1 MNVIKC
7 LSPHVADMIA
17 AGEVVERPGSVVKEL
32 MENAIDAGAG
42 SVTVEIQR
50 GGMSY
55 IRVTDNGC
63 GMSPEDAQTAFQRH
77 ATSKLRDEYGLESI
91 STLGFRG
98 EALAAISAVSEV
110 ELMTREKGAEE
121 GTSVILEAGEIK
133 EVSPVGC
140 PEGTT
145 MIVRSLFYN
154 TPARLKFM
162 KKDSAEAA
170 NVGNVVIRC
179 AISHP
184 DVAVR
189 YIKDGS
195 EEFATP
201 GDGNVEGCAYALL
214 GRDYARNML
223 PVSGSGDGGSVKG
236 FVCTPAAAKG
246 NRSGQFFFVNGRYVK
261 SQPLQAALEQAY
273 RNSLFTGRF
282 PSCILYIDIRL
293 NEVDVNVHP
302 AKTEVKFLN
311 ERKVFD
317 AVYLAVKTA
326 LEGENRPPEIS
337 LKEDKSQPARKETKE
352 DIEEPKSAQ
361 APAEPEME
369 VPPLPRRAAI
379 IHRLGENS
387 DPDVSLHQ
395 PTVRYNV
402 PERRGSMITHRVP
415 LPEIIAPPHETGMPT
430 KRQVMAEIRRQEK
443 EAAAAKAAA
452 APAPPPMP
460 APEVKSEVQESL
472 PQLEMDTAPAAKAP
486 AYRIVGESFN
496 EFVIVECADE
506 LIFID
511 KHAAHER
518 MLFDRLKSDKY
529 ENMSQLLLMPA
540 VVDMEREEKELLLEN
555 KTLLDELGF
564 EIEDFGGSSLAVR
577 RLPADVD
584 AEDAS
589 ALLEELCRDIRFG
602 ARPGALGVRDEVL
615 ATVACKAAIKAGKS
629 SDPREWIPVVEAV
642 VSGQVKYCPH
652 GRPVTMSLSKGRLE
666 KNFKR
671 T

>member
-1 MNVIKC
+1 MNKIKC

-32 MENAIDAGAG
+32 VENALDAGA
-42 SVTVEIQR
+42 SSITVEIQR

-55 IRVTDNGC
+55 IRVSDNGS
-63 GMSPEDAQTAFQRH
+63 GMSAEDAQTAFLRH

-91 STLGFRG
+91 ATLGFRG
-98 EALAAISAVSEV
+98 EALAAISAVSMV
-110 ELMTREKGAEE
+110 ELMTREQGAAE
-121 GTSVILEAGEIK
+121 GTSVTLEAGVVQ

-145 MIVRSLFYN
+145 IIVRSLFYN

-179 AISHP
+179 AMSHP
-184 DVAVR
+184 EVAIR
-189 YIKDGS
+189 FIKDGA
-195 EEFATP
+195 EEFSTP
-201 GDGNVEGCAYALL
+201 GDGNTESCIYSLL

-223 PVSGSGDGGSVKG
+223 SVDGSGEGGKVRG
-236 FVCTPAAAKG
+236 FVCPPANAKG
-246 NRSGQFFFVNGRYVK
+246 NRSGQFFFVNGRYIK
-261 SQPLQAALEQAY
+261 SALLQAALEQAY
-273 RNSLFTGRF
+273 KNALFTGRF
-282 PSCILYIDIRL
+282 PACVLYIDVKL

-317 AVYLAVKTA
+317 TVYLAVKAA
-326 LEGENRPPEIS
+326 LEGENRAPEIK
-337 LKEDKSQPARKETKE
+337 LKEEKPAP
-352 DIEEPKSAQ
+352 EEIVLQKKP
-361 APAEPEME
+361 
-369 VPPLPRRAAI
+369 I
-379 IHRLGENS
+379 IHTVGES
-387 DPDVSLHQ
+387 KKDSGEVVFKQ
-395 PTVRYNV
+395 PTVRYNA
-402 PERRGSMITHRVP
+402 PEPRRQLITHRVP
-415 LPEIIAPPHETGMPT
+415 LPEIKSPPHETGMPT
-430 KRQVMAEIRRQEK
+430 KRQAM
-443 EAAAAKAAA
+443 AAARRESILPPVKTAEE
-452 APAPPPMP
+452 PAVVKPV
-460 APEVKSEVQESL
+460 PEIKQ
-472 PQLEMDTAPAAKAP
+472 PTAPIEHTEQLRIEQPEIEKIVEKAVP

-496 EFVIVECADE
+496 EFIIVECGSE

-518 MLFDRLKSDKY
+518 MLFDKLKNETY
-529 ENMSQLLLMPA
+529 ENMSQILLVPVIADL
-540 VVDMEREEKELLLEN
+540 ERESKELLMDN
-555 KTLLDELGF
+555 KALLDEMGF
-564 EIEDFGGSSLAVR
+564 EIEDFGGSSLAIR

-589 ALLEELCRDIRFG
+589 VLLEELCHDIKYG
-602 ARPGALGVRDEVL
+602 ARPGSLGVKDELL

-629 SDPREWIPVVEAV
+629 SDPREWKPVVEAV
-642 VSGQVKYCPH
+642 VSGEVKYCPH
-652 GRPVTMSLSKGRLE
+652 GRPVTMRLGKGQLE

>member
-1 MNVIKC
+1 MNIIKC

-32 MENAIDAGAG
+32 VENALDAGA
-42 SVTVEIQR
+42 SSITVEIQR

-77 ATSKLRDEYGLESI
+77 ATSKLRDEFGLESI

-98 EALAAISAVSEV
+98 EALAAISAVSMV
-110 ELMTREKGAEE
+110 ELMTRERGTAE
-121 GTSVILEAGEIK
+121 GTSVVLEAGEIT

-145 MIVRSLFYN
+145 IIVRSLFYN

-179 AISHP
+179 AMSHP
-184 DVAVR
+184 DVALR
-189 YIKDGS
+189 YIKDGA
-195 EEFATP
+195 EEFSTP
-201 GDGNVEGCAYALL
+201 GDGNVENCAYALL
-214 GRDYARNML
+214 GREFAKNML
-223 PVSGSGDGGSVKG
+223 PVSGSGEGGSVSG
-236 FVCTPAAAKG
+236 FICPPAAARG
-246 NRSGQFFFVNGRYVK
+246 NRSGQFFFVNGRYIK
-261 SQPLQAALEQAY
+261 SQILQAALEQAY
-273 RNSLFTGRF
+273 KNSLFTGRF
-282 PSCILYIDIRL
+282 PACVLYIDIKL

-317 AVYLAVKTA
+317 AVYLAVKAA
-326 LEGENRPPEIS
+326 LEEENRPPEIK
-337 LKEDKSQPARKETKE
+337 LKEDKKSAAERT
-352 DIEEPKSAQ
+352 EEP
-361 APAEPEME
+361 AESE
-369 VPPLPRRAAI
+369 PPQSEPTVRPRRAPI
-379 IHRLGENS
+379 IHRLGEDKS
-387 DPDVSLHQ
+387 EDIELCQ
-395 PTVRYNV
+395 PTVRYNA
-402 PERRGSMITHRVP
+402 PEPRGPVITHRVP
-415 LPEIIAPPHETGMPT
+415 LPDIIAPPHETGMPT
-430 KRQVMAEIRRQEK
+430 KRQAVAAARREGILPPAAPKIPSAPKFREPDPAPVSVPEPMPTAKESFEQVTMEAEQ
-443 EAAAAKAAA
+443 EAA
-452 APAPPPMP
+452 
-460 APEVKSEVQESL
+460 V
-472 PQLEMDTAPAAKAP
+472 P
-486 AYRIVGESFN
+486 AYRMVGESFN
-496 EFVIVECADE
+496 EFIIVECGNE

-518 MLFDRLKSDKY
+518 MLFDRLKSSKY
-529 ENMSQLLLMPA
+529 ENMSQMLLAP
-540 VVDMEREEKELLLEN
+540 VIVDTEREAKELLLEN
-555 KTLLDELGF
+555 KALLDELGF

-584 AEDAS
+584 MEDAE
-589 ALLEELCRDIRFG
+589 ALLEELCSDIKYG
-602 ARPGALGVRDEVL
+602 ARPGSLGVRDELL
-615 ATVACKAAIKAGKS
+615 ATVACKAAIKAGRS

-642 VSGQVKYCPH
+642 VSGQVRYCPH
-652 GRPVTMSLSKGRLE
+652 GRPVTMRLGKSQLE

>member
-1 MNVIKC
+1 MNKIKC

-32 MENAIDAGAG
+32 VENALDAGAT

-55 IRVTDNGC
+55 IRVTDNGS
-63 GMSPEDAQTAFQRH
+63 GMSSEDAQTAFLRH

-98 EALAAISAVSEV
+98 EALAAISAVSMV

-121 GTSVILEAGEIK
+121 GTSVTLEAGVVQD
-133 EVSPVGC
+133 VSPVGC

-170 NVGNVVIRC
+170 NVSNVVIRC
-179 AISHP
+179 AMSHP
-184 DVAVR
+184 EVAIR
-189 YIKDGS
+189 FIKDGS
-195 EEFATP
+195 EEFSTP
-201 GDGNVEGCAYALL
+201 GDGNSESCIYSLL

-223 PVSGSGDGGSVKG
+223 PVDGSGEGGKVRG
-236 FVCTPAAAKG
+236 FVCPPANAKG
-246 NRSGQFFFVNGRYVK
+246 NRSGQFFFVNGRYIK
-261 SQPLQAALEQAY
+261 SALLQAALEQAY
-273 RNSLFTGRF
+273 KNALFTGRF
-282 PSCILYIDIRL
+282 PACVLYIDVKL

-317 AVYLAVKTA
+317 TVYLAVKAA
-326 LEGENRPPEIS
+326 LEGENEAPEIK
-337 LKEDKSQPARKETKE
+337 LKEEKPQPVPQPEAKLPERK
-352 DIEEPKSAQ
+352 P
-361 APAEPEME
+361 
-369 VPPLPRRAAI
+369 I
-379 IHRLGENS
+379 IHTVGERENNN
-387 DPDVSLHQ
+387 DEVVFKQ
-395 PTVRYNV
+395 PTVRYNA
-402 PERRGSMITHRVP
+402 PQPQRQMITHRVP
-415 LPEIIAPPHETGMPT
+415 LPEIKSPPHETGIPT
-430 KRQVMAEIRRQEK
+430 KRQAI
-443 EAAAAKAAA
+443 AAAHKEGWLPPEPPKPKVPEPKSP
-452 APAPPPMP
+452 APATIVV
-460 APEVKSEVQESL
+460 EHVKFEQV
-472 PQLEMDTAPAAKAP
+472 EMEQPKEQAAVP

-496 EFVIVECADE
+496 EFIIVECGSE

-518 MLFDRLKSDKY
+518 MLFDRLKNEKY
-529 ENMSQLLLMPA
+529 ENMSQILLAPVIA
-540 VVDMEREEKELLLEN
+540 DMERESKALLLDN
-555 KTLLDELGF
+555 KPLLDEMGF
-564 EIEDFGGSSLAVR
+564 EIEDFGGASLAVR

-584 AEDAS
+584 MEDAA
-589 ALLEELCRDIRFG
+589 ALLEELCHDIKYG
-602 ARPGALGVRDEVL
+602 ARPGSLGVKDELL

-629 SDPREWIPVVEAV
+629 SDPKEWKPVVDAV
-642 VSGQVKYCPH
+642 VSGQVRYCPH
-652 GRPVTMSLSKGRLE
+652 GRPVTMRLGKSQLE